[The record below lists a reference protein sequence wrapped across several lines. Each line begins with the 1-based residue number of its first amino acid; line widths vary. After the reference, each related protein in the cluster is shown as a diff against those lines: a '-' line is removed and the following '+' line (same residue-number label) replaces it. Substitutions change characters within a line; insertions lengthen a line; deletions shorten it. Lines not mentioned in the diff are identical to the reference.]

1 VEQGASRVGGAAVVC
16 SVGAGCGAAV
26 AVQALLGER
35 GEWRARRGFWWRQ
48 LAVGGCGWRGG
59 GVSEGSELEATLSGC
74 RRSLFGIFV
83 GGFLVRRGRV
93 GTIG

>member
-48 LAVGGCGWRGG
+48 LLVGGCGWRGG
-59 GVSEGSELEATLSGC
+59 GVSEGSELEATLLCGAPGVVGPCLAYLWEAFSSGEA
-74 RRSLFGIFV
+74 V
-83 GGFLVRRGRV
+83 
-93 GTIG
+93 